1 MDGGTMKTVTGYEP
15 RFDIDLA
22 RGKVGEDKV
31 VSILDA
37 LHAGKVEVKTDYGSN
52 YTGNLYIEFEKED
65 RQGNWVPSGIATTEA
80 DAWAFAFTDGV
91 IFVDTSVLKTLAREH
106 WQAGH
111 IGQRDGN
118 EHSAG
123 SRGVKMPVHALVDR
137 LRNFR

>member
-1 MDGGTMKTVTGYEP
+1 MRTVTGYEP

-22 RGKVGEDKV
+22 RGKVGENKV
-31 VSILDA
+31 VDILTA
-37 LHAGKVEVKTDYGSN
+37 LHHGKVEVKTDYGSN

-65 RQGNWVPSGIATTEA
+65 RDGNWVPSGIATTEA
-80 DAWAFAFTDGV
+80 DVWAFAFADGV
-91 IFVDTSVLKTLAREH
+91 IFVETETLKELSREYFRS
-106 WQAGH
+106 GH

-118 EHSAG
+118 DRSAG

>member
-1 MDGGTMKTVTGYEP
+1 MRTVTGYEP

-31 VSILDA
+31 VDILGA
-37 LHAGKVEVKTDYGSN
+37 LHSGRVEVKTDYGSN
-52 YTGNLYIEFEKED
+52 YTGSLYIEYEKED

-80 DAWAFAFTDGV
+80 DVWAFAFNDGV
-91 IFVDTSVLKTLAREH
+91 IFVETATLKTLAREY
-106 WQAGH
+106 WTLGH
-111 IGQRDGN
+111 IGERAGN
-118 EHSAG
+118 ENSAG

>member
-1 MDGGTMKTVTGYEP
+1 MKTVTGYEP

-31 VSILDA
+31 IDVLSA
-37 LHAGKVEVKTDYGSN
+37 LHSGKVEVKTDYGSN

-65 RQGNWVPSGIATTEA
+65 RQGDWVPSGISTTEA
-80 DAWAFAFTDGV
+80 DVWAFAFSNGV
-91 IFVDTSVLKTLAREH
+91 IFVATEALKELCRELYRSN
-106 WQAGH
+106 H
-111 IGQRDGN
+111 IGHRPGN

-123 SRGVKMPVHALVDR
+123 SRGILLPVHDLTDR